1 MPSVG
6 FELAALRLR
15 VTYSTNGASQ
25 ASQEKFRLTRVE
37 SLSEWEGGMMNIFFT
52 GEKGTRKVQ
61 NSRVLLGR
69 ANCNGPDD
77 ILNYTPMIT
86 IKKRW
91 EGQIHKLFWGRV
103 GSGIG
108 QCLGMAMRGRKAGKR
123 SSFLTT
129 SCTILLM
136 LTSFRGLWKCRF
148 MVSPSELL
156 TVPLG
161 WPSSICRCIGSP
173 GVSYCFV

>member
-86 IKKRW
+86 IKKR
-91 EGQIHKLFWGRV
+91 
-103 GSGIG
+103 
-108 QCLGMAMRGRKAGKR
+108 
-123 SSFLTT
+123 
-129 SCTILLM
+129 
-136 LTSFRGLWKCRF
+136 
-148 MVSPSELL
+148 
-156 TVPLG
+156 
-161 WPSSICRCIGSP
+161 
-173 GVSYCFV
+173 